1 MVKIGVLTEQGRK
14 RRIKRLALKETSEDK
29 QSKRY
34 SEKYNRLLSEYSDEF
49 KEEMIAYFLVA
60 EGVCSMEELYHSF
73 TYHDVIKVTEILNLK
88 SELESI

>member
-1 MVKIGVLTEQGRK
+1 LVKIGVLTEQGRK
-14 RRIKRLALKETSEDK
+14 RRIKRLALKESKEDRD
-29 QSKRY
+29 SKKY
-34 SEKYNRLLSEYSDEF
+34 SDKYNRLLSEYSDDF

-60 EGVCSMEELYHSF
+60 EGVCTLDELYDSF